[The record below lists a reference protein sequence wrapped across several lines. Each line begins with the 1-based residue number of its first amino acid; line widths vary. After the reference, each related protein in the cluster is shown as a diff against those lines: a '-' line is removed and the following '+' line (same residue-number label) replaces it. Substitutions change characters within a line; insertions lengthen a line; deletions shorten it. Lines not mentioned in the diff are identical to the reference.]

1 MKLDRGQLRHLGSKE
16 NLAKYRAAAQE
27 WDSIFDEWYDTP
39 VEQRANMTLREWAAF
54 KGYSTTFDEALTKHG
69 YPWESENGRV
79 PNDCCRGDG
88 GVSISPPAYAWQR
101 GTALS

>member
-39 VEQRANMTLREWAAF
+39 VEQRANMTLKEWAAF
-54 KGYSTTFDEALTKHG
+54 KGYPTTFDEALTKHG
-69 YPWESENGRV
+69 YP
-79 PNDCCRGDG
+79 
-88 GVSISPPAYAWQR
+88 
-101 GTALS
+101 

>member
-1 MKLDRGQLRHLGSKE
+1 
-16 NLAKYRAAAQE
+16 LAKYRAAAQE

-69 YPWESENGRV
+69 YP
-79 PNDCCRGDG
+79 
-88 GVSISPPAYAWQR
+88 
-101 GTALS
+101 